1 MGLVM
6 LCVIAGLAFTPL
18 ADVLSVA
25 ISVSTRLEPADA
37 IVVLGAAGVRR
48 DGTLSDSSLRRA
60 MRGIDLYRRG
70 LASTLVFT
78 GPRNLSG
85 YAEGEVRATLAM
97 DLGVPRTA
105 ILVDTTARTTQEEG
119 HRVAA
124 LLAPRA
130 MRRILLVSDAEGM
143 RRATGVF
150 ERVGF
155 DVLPAPTA
163 EPMVSERTPGARLVV
178 ARLVA
183 TELVALAYYHL
194 AGYF

>member
-1 MGLVM
+1 
-6 LCVIAGLAFTPL
+6 VIAGLAFTPL

-85 YAEGEVRATLAM
+85 YAEGEVRATLAV
-97 DLGVPRTA
+97 DLGVPRAA
-105 ILVDTTARTTQEEG
+105 IVVDTTARTTQEEG
-119 HRVAA
+119 QRVAA

-143 RRATGVF
+143 RRAARVF

-163 EPMVSERTPGARLVV
+163 EPMVSERAPGARLVLT
-178 ARLVA
+178 RLVA
-183 TELVALAYYHL
+183 TELVAFAYYHL